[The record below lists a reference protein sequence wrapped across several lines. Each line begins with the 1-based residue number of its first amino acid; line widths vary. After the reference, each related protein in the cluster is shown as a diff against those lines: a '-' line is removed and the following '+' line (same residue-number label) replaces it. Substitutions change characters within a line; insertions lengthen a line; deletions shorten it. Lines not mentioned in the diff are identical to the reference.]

1 MAEKISI
8 GKSVSFVKRVDGK
21 EKTVYG
27 IVTAFAGRD
36 TVYIKEIVGS
46 DKVWFH
52 AVDLKDI
59 KIIQGQCKDER
70 N

>member
-27 IVTAFAGRD
+27 IVTTFAGRD
-36 TVYIKEIVGS
+36 TVYVKEVVGP

-52 AVDLKDI
+52 AVELKEVKVISPI
-59 KIIQGQCKDER
+59 KES
-70 N
+70 

>member
-8 GKSVSFVKRVDGK
+8 GKPVSFVKRVDGK
-21 EKTVYG
+21 EKTIYG

-36 TVYIKEIVGS
+36 TVYIKEVVGP

-52 AVDLKDI
+52 AVELKEVKVISPI
-59 KIIQGQCKDER
+59 KES
-70 N
+70 